1 MSLYSARIGNIMG
14 AWAIVKVFAA
24 PLVKIPVESDILNKP
39 VWENMDFLLD
49 TGEPKVNNEV
59 AECTVP
65 QGPHVRV

>member
-39 VWENMDFLLD
+39 VWENMDFYLTL
-49 TGEPKVNNEV
+49 ESPK
-59 AECTVP
+59 
-65 QGPHVRV
+65 